1 MLKNHNCGEL
11 GAKHIEREVT
21 LAGWVHRRRDH
32 GGLVFIDLRDRSGL
46 VQVVFNPETSP
57 ASHVVA
63 RELRNEYVLM
73 VTGQVSGRPAGTEN
87 PRMATGEIEVLV
99 KHAEILNPSKTP
111 PFYINEEVEVD
122 EALRLQYR
130 YLDLRRPRMQD
141 NLTLRYRI
149 TKFIRDFLD
158 EKDFIEIE
166 TPILI
171 KSTPEGARD
180 YLVPSRLYP
189 GKFYA
194 LPQSPQ
200 QLKQLLMV
208 AGYERYFQIARCFR
222 DEDLR
227 ADRQPEFTQLDLEM
241 SFVNEEEDILILM
254 EELFVEMVA
263 RLTPEKKVNRP
274 FPRLPYREVML
285 KYGSDK
291 PDLRYGLD
299 ISDISDLVKDSEF
312 GVFSRAVSE
321 GGYVRAFTATGCAG
335 YSRRQL
341 DELGELARTY
351 GASGVITIS
360 LQAPEVAGIGG
371 LESLTQE
378 MVRSAAARFLSLD
391 LVKSVARRSGA
402 APGDLIIIVAGPQ
415 IIVERTLGSLRQEM
429 AGRLGLLDPD
439 VFSFAFV
446 VGFPLLEWKEQESRW
461 EPMHHM
467 FTTPQEGQIPLLD
480 SDPGKVQGK
489 HYDLVC
495 NGYELGGG
503 SIRIHTREL
512 QEKIFGLLGYSPED
526 AHERFGH
533 MLDAFEYGAPPHGG
547 IAFGLDRVAMIMA
560 GAPNIREVI
569 PFPKTQSATDL
580 MTDSPSSVPEQQ
592 LAELHIKIAGE

>member
-1 MLKNHNCGEL
+1 
-11 GAKHIEREVT
+11 
-21 LAGWVHRRRDH
+21 
-32 GGLVFIDLRDRSGL
+32 VFIDLRDRSGL

-57 ASHVVA
+57 DSHTVA
-63 RELRNEYVLM
+63 RELRNEYVLT
-73 VTGQVSGRPAGTEN
+73 VTGRVSRRPQGTEN
-87 PRMATGEIEVLV
+87 PRMATGEIEILV
-99 KHAEILNPSKTP
+99 KEAVLLNPSKTP

-122 EALRLQYR
+122 EALRLKYR
-130 YLDLRRPRMQD
+130 YLDLRRPKMQD
-141 NLTLRYRI
+141 NLTLRYKT

-158 EKDFIEIE
+158 QKDFIEIE

-241 SFVNEEEDILILM
+241 SFVNEEEDILTLM
-254 EELFVEMVA
+254 EELFTEMTA
-263 RLTPEKKVNRP
+263 KLTPEKKVARP
-274 FPRLPYREVML
+274 FPRLPFQEVML

-291 PDLRYGLD
+291 PDLRYGLE

-321 GGYVRAFTATGCAG
+321 GGYVRAFTAPGCAG

-341 DELGELARTY
+341 DELGERARTY
-351 GASGVITIS
+351 GASGVITIA
-360 LQAPEVAGIGG
+360 LQGERTFRPFDQALREPQDGAQDRQAQDSASPLQDAG
-371 LESLTQE
+371 LDSLTME
-378 MVRSAAARFLSLD
+378 MVRSAAARYLSLD
-391 LVKSVARRSGA
+391 LVKDIAQRSGA
-402 APGDLIIIVAGPQ
+402 GLGDLIIIVAGAQ
-415 IIVERTLGSLRQEM
+415 ALVERTLGELRQEM
-429 AGRLGLLDPD
+429 AERLGLADPD
-439 VFSFAFV
+439 VFAFAFV
-446 VGFPLLEWKEQESRW
+446 VDFPLLEWREEESRW

-467 FTTPQEGQIPLLD
+467 FTTPKDEHLSLLD
-480 SDPGKVQGK
+480 SDPGVVQGK

-503 SIRIHTREL
+503 SIRIHSREL
-512 QEKIFGLLGYSPED
+512 QQKIFSLLGYSPED
-526 AHERFGH
+526 ANERFGH

-547 IAFGLDRVAMIMA
+547 IAFGMDRVAMILA

-580 MTDSPSSVPEQQ
+580 MTDSPSYVAEEQ
-592 LAELHIKIAGE
+592 LAELHIKTINKLE